1 MLEDTP
7 LKKTNNSGNPS
18 ALLPFLIFIL
28 LYIGTAFF
36 TGEFN
41 MPVIVAVLIAS
52 IFALLMNKKESFSR
66 KLEIFC
72 KGAGDSNIIFLALIF
87 ILAGAFAA
95 VAEATG
101 AVDSIV
107 NLGISVL
114 PANLLIV
121 GVFVV
126 SGFISVSM
134 GTSTGTVVA
143 LTPIAISVAEH
154 LGIPVALPVA
164 AVIGGGMFGDNLSM
178 ISDTT
183 IAAVRTQETNMKDKF
198 KTNFFIILPA
208 AIITMI
214 ILAFTPTAEV
224 PLEGSYDYSLITIL
238 PYLAVFITALLGV
251 NVLLVLIG
259 GTIFSGIIGFF
270 NDSFDMMQF
279 MKITGEG
286 IKGMEDLAMI
296 AILIS
301 GMVEIIKHNG
311 GIDFVMHFIMS
322 KIKGKRGAAFGIA
335 GLVSAINITTPNN
348 TVSILI
354 AGPLAKDI
362 SNKYGIEAKK
372 SASILDV
379 FSCFIQ
385 GLIPYG
391 AQLLAASGLAAIS
404 PVAFIPYSF
413 YSMLLG
419 ISGIIAI
426 LVMFRKSTSLKDT
439 TSENM

>member
-1 MLEDTP
+1 MQ
-7 LKKTNNSGNPS
+7 KTNKPGNAF
-18 ALLPFLIFIL
+18 ALLPFLVFIL
-28 LYIGTAFF
+28 LYIGTAIF

-52 IFALLMNKKESFSR
+52 IVALGMNRKESFSS

-126 SGFISVSM
+126 SGFISISM
-134 GTSTGTVVA
+134 GSSTGTVVA
-143 LTPIAISVAEH
+143 LTPVAVSVAEH

-214 ILAFTPTAEV
+214 ILAFVPTGEV
-224 PLEGSYDYSLITIL
+224 PIGGNYAYSLITIL
-238 PYLAVFITALLGV
+238 PYIAVLITALLGV

-259 GTIFSGIIGFF
+259 GTVLSGIIGIF
-270 NDSFDMMQF
+270 NGSFDVMGF
-279 MKITGEG
+279 MKISGEG
-286 IKGMEDLAMI
+286 IMTMEDLAMI

-311 GIDFVMHFIMS
+311 GIDFVLHFIMS
-322 KIKGKRGAAFGIA
+322 RIKNRRGAAFGIA
-335 GLVSAINITTPNN
+335 GLVSTVNITTPNN

-354 AGPLAKDI
+354 TGPLAKNIADQ
-362 SNKYGIEAKK
+362 YGIEGKK
-372 SASILDV
+372 SASILDI

-391 AQLLAASGLAAIS
+391 GQLLAAAGLAAVS
-404 PVAFIPYSF
+404 PAAFIPYSF

-426 LVMFRKSTSLKDT
+426 MVMFRKTKTSAAN
-439 TSENM
+439 ENR

>member
-1 MLEDTP
+1 M
-7 LKKTNNSGNPS
+7 KKTNNPGNAF
-18 ALLPFLIFIL
+18 ALLPFIVFIL
-28 LYIGTAFF
+28 LYIGTAIF
-36 TGEFN
+36 TGEFS
-41 MPVIVAVLIAS
+41 MPVIVAILIAS
-52 IFALLMNKKESFSR
+52 IFSLLMNRKESFSH

-126 SGFISVSM
+126 SCFISISM

-143 LTPIAISVAEH
+143 LTPIAVSVAEH

-183 IAAVRTQETNMKDKF
+183 IAAVRTQGTTMKDKF
-198 KTNFFIILPA
+198 KTNFAIILPA

-214 ILAFTPTAEV
+214 ILAFIPTGEV
-224 PLEGSYDYSLITIL
+224 PIGGNYEYSWVTIL
-238 PYLAVFITALLGV
+238 PYLFVLVTALVGF
-251 NVLLVLIG
+251 NVILVLIG
-259 GTIFSGIIGFF
+259 GIIFSGLIGLLNHSFEFGTFMQIIA
-270 NDSFDMMQF
+270 D
-279 MKITGEG
+279 G
-286 IKGMEDLAMI
+286 IVTMEDLAMI

-301 GMVEIIKHNG
+301 GMVEIIKYNG
-311 GIDFVMHFIMS
+311 GIDFVLQFIMN
-322 KIKGKRGAAFGIA
+322 KIKSKRGAAFGIA
-335 GLVSAINITTPNN
+335 GLVSAVNITTPNN

-354 AGPLAKDI
+354 TGPLAKDI
-362 SNKYGIEAKK
+362 SNKYGIESKK
-372 SASILDV
+372 SASILDI

-391 AQLLAASGLAAIS
+391 GQLLAAAGLAAVS
-404 PVAFIPYSF
+404 PAAFIPYSF

-419 ISGIIAI
+419 VSGVVAI
-426 LVMFRKSTSLKDT
+426 LVMFRRSAGVETNANDRK
-439 TSENM
+439 

>member
-1 MLEDTP
+1 M
-7 LKKTNNSGNPS
+7 KKTGNPGNAF
-18 ALLPFLIFIL
+18 ALFPFIVFIL
-28 LYIGTAFF
+28 LYIGTAIF
-36 TGEFN
+36 TGEFS
-41 MPVIVAVLIAS
+41 MPVIVAILIAS
-52 IFALLMNKKESFSR
+52 IFSLLMNRKESFSH

-114 PANLLIV
+114 PPNLLIV

-126 SGFISVSM
+126 SCFISISM

-143 LTPIAISVAEH
+143 LTPIAVSVAEH

-183 IAAVRTQETNMKDKF
+183 IAAVRTQETTMKDKF
-198 KTNFFIILPA
+198 KTNFVIILPA

-214 ILAFTPTAEV
+214 ILAFIPTGEV
-224 PLEGSYDYSLITIL
+224 PIGGNYEFSLVTIL
-238 PYLAVFITALLGV
+238 PYLFVLITALIGFHV
-251 NVLLVLIG
+251 ILVLIG
-259 GTIFSGIIGFF
+259 GIVFSGVIGLLNNSFEFSAFLQIIADGI
-270 NDSFDMMQF
+270 
-279 MKITGEG
+279 IT
-286 IKGMEDLAMI
+286 MEDLAMI

-301 GMVEIIKHNG
+301 GMVEIIKYNG
-311 GIDFVMHFIMS
+311 GIDFVLQFIMS
-322 KIKGKRGAAFGIA
+322 KIKTSRGAAFGIA
-335 GLVSAINITTPNN
+335 GLVSAVNITTPNN

-354 AGPLAKDI
+354 TGPLAKDI

-372 SASILDV
+372 SASILDI

-391 AQLLAASGLAAIS
+391 GQLLAAAGLAAVS
-404 PVAFIPYSF
+404 PAAFIPYSF

-419 ISGIIAI
+419 VSGIVAI
-426 LVMFRKSTSLKDT
+426 LVMFRKTAGVETNANGNK
-439 TSENM
+439 

>member
-1 MLEDTP
+1 
-7 LKKTNNSGNPS
+7 LKKTSNPGNAF
-18 ALLPFLIFIL
+18 ALFPFIVFIL
-28 LYIGTAFF
+28 LYIGTAIF
-36 TGEFN
+36 TGEFS
-41 MPVIVAVLIAS
+41 MPVIVAILIAS
-52 IFALLMNKKESFSR
+52 IFSLLMNRKESFSH

-107 NLGISVL
+107 NLGITVL
-114 PANLLIV
+114 PPNLLIV

-126 SGFISVSM
+126 SCFISISM

-143 LTPIAISVAEH
+143 LTPIAVSVAEH

-183 IAAVRTQETNMKDKF
+183 IAAVRTQETTMKDKF
-198 KTNFFIILPA
+198 KTNFVIILPA

-214 ILAFTPTAEV
+214 ILAFIPTGEV
-224 PLEGSYDYSLITIL
+224 PLGGNYEFNWVTIL
-238 PYLAVFITALLGV
+238 PYLFVLITALVGFHV
-251 NVLLVLIG
+251 ILVLIG
-259 GTIFSGIIGFF
+259 GIVFSGLIGLLNSSFEFSAFLQIIADGI
-270 NDSFDMMQF
+270 
-279 MKITGEG
+279 IT
-286 IKGMEDLAMI
+286 MEDLAMI

-301 GMVEIIKHNG
+301 GMVEIIKYNG
-311 GIDFVMHFIMS
+311 GIDFVLQFIMS
-322 KIKGKRGAAFGIA
+322 KIKTRRGAAFGIA
-335 GLVSAINITTPNN
+335 GLVSAVNITTPNN

-354 AGPLAKDI
+354 TGPLAKDI
-362 SNKYGIEAKK
+362 SNKYEIEAKK
-372 SASILDV
+372 SASILDI

-391 AQLLAASGLAAIS
+391 GQLLAAAGLAAVS
-404 PVAFIPYSF
+404 PAAFIPYSF

-419 ISGIIAI
+419 VCGIVAI
-426 LVMFRKSTSLKDT
+426 LVMFRRAASVETNANGRK
-439 TSENM
+439 